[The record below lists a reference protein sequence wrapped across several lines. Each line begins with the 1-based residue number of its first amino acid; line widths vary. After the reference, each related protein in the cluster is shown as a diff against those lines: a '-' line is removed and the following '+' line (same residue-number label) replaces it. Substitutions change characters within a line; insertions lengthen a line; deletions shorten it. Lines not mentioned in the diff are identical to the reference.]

1 MQIDADL
8 LHGHATVPNVG
19 VLALPITVTSYKI
32 SGSLTAVGSRK
43 QVPPSLE
50 SNQYAI
56 QESI

>member
-8 LHGHATVPNVG
+8 LNGHVTVPDVG
-19 VLALPITVTSYKI
+19 LLTLPITVTSYKI
-32 SGSLTAVGSRK
+32 SGSLTAVESRK
-43 QVPPSLE
+43 QVPPGLE

>member
-8 LHGHATVPNVG
+8 LHGHVTVPNVG

-43 QVPPSLE
+43 QVPPGLE